1 MAGAK
6 QREHF
11 QDKKKDPSRKGS
23 KKDWSYLEFLSVHPS
38 GLFHAETQPIWHSKS
53 PAQVKLVTCYYFII
67 YYSAQQLPWSA
78 VLGLRVITFSRS
90 YVPFYPHVPEYRR
103 YLRCCLS
110 HTAYWNDFS
119 LRLVTTM
126 PSQPHGLSSYLTSLS
141 VPTGRDGVLF
151 MDLQP
156 MVFYGFH
163 PTIVHISV
171 LHAQVFPHI

>member
-23 KKDWSYLEFLSVHPS
+23 KKNCRLLGFLSITQPVASMPRSLGRIVDYQRFLSVRPS
-38 GLFHAETQPIWHSKS
+38 GCFHAATQPIWHSKS

-67 YYSAQQLPWSA
+67 HYSAQQLPWSA

-90 YVPFYPHVPEYRR
+90 CVPFYPHVPEYRR

-126 PSQPHGLSSYLTSLS
+126 PR
-141 VPTGRDGVLF
+141 GR
-151 MDLQP
+151 M
-156 MVFYGFH
+156 
-163 PTIVHISV
+163 
-171 LHAQVFPHI
+171 VFPHV

>member
-23 KKDWSYLEFLSVHPS
+23 KKDWSYLGFLSVHPS
-38 GLFHAETQPIWHSKS
+38 GRFHAETQPIWHSKS

-67 YYSAQQLPWSA
+67 HYSAQQLPWSA

-90 YVPFYPHVPEYRR
+90 CVPFYPHVPEYRL

-110 HTAYWNDFS
+110 HTAYGDDFFFATRHNDA
-119 LRLVTTM
+119 
-126 PSQPHGLSSYLTSLS
+126 SQPHGLSSYLTSLS
-141 VPTGRDGVLF
+141 VPTGRDGGLPN
-151 MDLQP
+151 L
-156 MVFYGFH
+156 
-163 PTIVHISV
+163 
-171 LHAQVFPHI
+171 L